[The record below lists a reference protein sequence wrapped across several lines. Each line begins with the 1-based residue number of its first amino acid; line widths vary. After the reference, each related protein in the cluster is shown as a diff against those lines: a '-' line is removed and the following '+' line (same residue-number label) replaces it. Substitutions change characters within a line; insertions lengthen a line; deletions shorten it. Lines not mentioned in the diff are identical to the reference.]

1 MSELNQNVLQI
12 GVRCRACDTINL
24 KDASWFQTKPDSL
37 VCSDC
42 GMTVPLGRTEY
53 ETAAAAIEI
62 HRHQMD
68 ELRVAMDLANKRLR
82 GGRPASRQLA

>member
-1 MSELNQNVLQI
+1 MRELSQNVALL
-12 GVRCRACDTINL
+12 GVPCPACNAPNF
-24 KDASWFQTKPDSL
+24 KPARWFQTKPDSL

-82 GGRPASRQLA
+82 GGRQS